1 MPRVDRAGS
10 LDKICCLLAERICIN
25 YLISPL
31 LSSPLRKY
39 IVFPSAGKGSDEIKM
54 MGL

>member
-1 MPRVDRAGS
+1 MPRVDRADS

-25 YLISPL
+25 YL
-31 LSSPLRKY
+31 SSPLRKY
-39 IVFPSAGKGSDEIKM
+39 VVFSSAGKGSDEIKM